1 MSEHL
6 FLGKYDIYWANFIG
20 LIVLTAIEVAAVGLE
35 FSETIT
41 LFILVGI
48 AIPKFVMIAAI
59 FMHLWGDKD
68 SKILTLT
75 ALFPA
80 FFIVIMVLFIGLTHP
95 EASIGLPDWYR
106 PRTIQTLTY
115 RFMSNGQVAS
125 MPKSHS
131 PVLRWI

>member
-6 FLGKYDIYWANFIG
+6 ILGKYDLYWANSIG

-35 FSETIT
+35 LSEAMT

-48 AIPKFVMIAAI
+48 AIPKFIMIAAI

-75 ALFPA
+75 ALFPT

-95 EASIGLPDWYR
+95 EASIGLPDWCR
-106 PRTIQTLTY
+106 PGYYKL
-115 RFMSNGQVAS
+115 
-125 MPKSHS
+125 
-131 PVLRWI
+131 

>member
-1 MSEHL
+1 MSDHL
-6 FLGKYDIYWANFIG
+6 LFGKFDLYWANFIG
-20 LIVLTAIEVAAVGLE
+20 LIVLTAIEVAAVGLD

-48 AIPKFVMIAAI
+48 AIPKFIMIAAI

-95 EASIGLPDWYR
+95 EAAIGLPDWCR
-106 PRTIQTLTY
+106 PGYYKL
-115 RFMSNGQVAS
+115 
-125 MPKSHS
+125 
-131 PVLRWI
+131 

>member
-1 MSEHL
+1 MSDHL
-6 FLGKYDIYWANFIG
+6 LLGKYDLYWANFIG

-35 FSETIT
+35 LSETMT

-48 AIPKFVMIAAI
+48 AIPKFIMIAAI

-95 EASIGLPDWYR
+95 EAAIGLPDWCR
-106 PRTIQTLTY
+106 PGYYKL
-115 RFMSNGQVAS
+115 
-125 MPKSHS
+125 
-131 PVLRWI
+131 

>member
-1 MSEHL
+1 MSDHL
-6 FLGKYDIYWANFIG
+6 LLGKYDLYWANFIG

-35 FSETIT
+35 LSETLT

-48 AIPKFVMIAAI
+48 AIPKFIMIAAI

-80 FFIVIMVLFIGLTHP
+80 FFIVIMILFIGLTHP
-95 EASIGLPDWYR
+95 EAAIGLPDWCR
-106 PRTIQTLTY
+106 PGYYKL
-115 RFMSNGQVAS
+115 
-125 MPKSHS
+125 
-131 PVLRWI
+131 

>member
-1 MSEHL
+1 MSDHL
-6 FLGKYDIYWANFIG
+6 LLGKYDLYWANFIG

-35 FSETIT
+35 LSETMT

-48 AIPKFVMIAAI
+48 AIPKFIMIAAI

-80 FFIVIMVLFIGLTHP
+80 FFIVIMILFIGLTHP
-95 EASIGLPDWYR
+95 EAAIGLPDWCR
-106 PRTIQTLTY
+106 PGYYKL
-115 RFMSNGQVAS
+115 
-125 MPKSHS
+125 
-131 PVLRWI
+131 

>member
-1 MSEHL
+1 MSDHL
-6 FLGKYDIYWANFIG
+6 LLGKYDLYWANFIG

-35 FSETIT
+35 LSETMT

-48 AIPKFVMIAAI
+48 AIPKFIMIAAI

-80 FFIVIMVLFIGLTHP
+80 FFIVIMILFIGLTHP
-95 EASIGLPDWYR
+95 EASIGLPEWCR
-106 PRTIQTLTY
+106 PGYYKL
-115 RFMSNGQVAS
+115 
-125 MPKSHS
+125 
-131 PVLRWI
+131 

>member
-6 FLGKYDIYWANFIG
+6 IFGKDIYWVNFLG
-20 LIVLTAIEVAAVGLE
+20 LMILTAIEVVAVGSE
-35 FSETIT
+35 FSQSMT

-48 AIPKFVMIAAI
+48 AIPKFIMIAAI

-80 FFIVIMVLFIGLTHP
+80 FFIIVMVLFIGLTHP
-95 EASIGLPDWYR
+95 DATTGLPEWCR
-106 PRTIQTLTY
+106 PGYYKL
-115 RFMSNGQVAS
+115 
-125 MPKSHS
+125 
-131 PVLRWI
+131 

>member
-6 FLGKYDIYWANFIG
+6 ILGKYDLYWANFIG

-35 FSETIT
+35 LSEAMT

-48 AIPKFVMIAAI
+48 AIPKFIMIAAI

-75 ALFPA
+75 ALFPT

-95 EASIGLPDWYR
+95 EASIGLPDWCR
-106 PRTIQTLTY
+106 PGYYKL
-115 RFMSNGQVAS
+115 
-125 MPKSHS
+125 
-131 PVLRWI
+131 